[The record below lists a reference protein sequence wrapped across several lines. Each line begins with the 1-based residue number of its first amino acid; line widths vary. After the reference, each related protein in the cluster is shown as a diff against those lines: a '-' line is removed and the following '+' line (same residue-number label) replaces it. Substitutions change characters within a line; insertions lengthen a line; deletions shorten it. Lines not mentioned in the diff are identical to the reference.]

1 MKDIFWK
8 LFNADTEA
16 DVDRILSTEKIFSN
30 SNNWKPYGNNQGNFG
45 TFESQ
50 QNHPVP
56 ALIEKIT
63 NSIDAILI
71 KECKLN
77 GIDPKST
84 EAPKSMSEA
93 VELFYNVKDGEIG
106 ELSEKQRR
114 ELAENIQIV
123 AVGDKSQPSIIIY
136 DNGEGQS
143 PDNFENSFLSL
154 HRNNKTNI
162 HFVQGKYNMGSTG
175 AVVFCG
181 DNKYQLIGS

>member
-1 MKDIFWK
+1 MKEIFWK
-8 LFNADTEA
+8 FFNADTEQE
-16 DVDRILSTEKIFSN
+16 VDIVLNNNSIFN
-30 SNNWKPYGNNQGNFG
+30 DPKNWKPYGNNKGNFG

-71 KECKLN
+71 KECKLK
-77 GIDPKST
+77 GIDPKSQD
-84 EAPKSMSEA
+84 APKSMSKA

-106 ELSEKQRR
+106 ELSGQQRR
-114 ELAENIQIV
+114 VLAENIQIL

-136 DNGEGQS
+136 DCGEGQT
-143 PDNFENSFLSL
+143 PENFEQTFLSL

-162 HFVQGKYNMGSTG
+162 HFVQGKYNMGSSNILWYWT
-175 AVVFCG
+175 AF
-181 DNKYQLIGS
+181 